1 MPSDEQSASPDAPNA
16 TIVTDKRRQNRIL
29 AAMCLALVAVVASV
43 SGLNVAQEELA
54 VDLGATQSQLLWIIN
69 GYTLALA
76 ALLLPIGAVGDRWG
90 RKPVLTAGLA
100 LFAAA
105 NLMAAFSTTPDMML
119 IARIAAGVG
128 AAMVMPVTLS
138 VITSSFPPEDRAKGV
153 GIWAGFAG
161 AGGVIGMFASSAII
175 DYFTWP
181 WLFAVPVALAAGSL
195 VLTVRSVGNSREDHE
210 GRFDL
215 VGSILSA
222 AGIGGVVLAIHEG
235 PVKGWSDPLTVVS
248 LVVGLGAVLGF
259 VVWERR
265 LAHPLFDVR
274 LFANRSLSTGS
285 ATLLVLFAV
294 MFGIFLVLVQYL
306 RIVLGW
312 SALAASTGLLPMAA
326 VMMPLS
332 SVSPRIAM
340 RTGIRAMLLLGLGIF
355 SLGLLLLAMVVSVDG
370 GYLSVLPGLLVIAV
384 GLGLGMTP
392 ATMAITESMPIEKQG
407 VASAV
412 NDTVRELGGAV
423 GIALLGSIVNSGF
436 QSSISS
442 TTAALPPEV
451 GGVAEQGVG
460 QAMVVAGQMGESG
473 TGLAAAAKE
482 ALVSGW
488 SQAMWAGLAIAAVA
502 FVFVLVAGRRSSDQ
516 LLAEDV
522 RPDGDQLVAA
532 HAD

>member
-1 MPSDEQSASPDAPNA
+1 
-16 TIVTDKRRQNRIL
+16 
-29 AAMCLALVAVVASV
+29 
-43 SGLNVAQEELA
+43 
-54 VDLGATQSQLLWIIN
+54 
-69 GYTLALA
+69 
-76 ALLLPIGAVGDRWG
+76 
-90 RKPVLTAGLA
+90 
-100 LFAAA
+100 
-105 NLMAAFSTTPDMML
+105 
-119 IARIAAGVG
+119 
-128 AAMVMPVTLS
+128 
-138 VITSSFPPEDRAKGV
+138 
-153 GIWAGFAG
+153 
-161 AGGVIGMFASSAII
+161 
-175 DYFTWP
+175 
-181 WLFAVPVALAAGSL
+181 
-195 VLTVRSVGNSREDHE
+195 
-210 GRFDL
+210 
-215 VGSILSA
+215 
-222 AGIGGVVLAIHEG
+222 
-235 PVKGWSDPLTVVS
+235 
-248 LVVGLGAVLGF
+248 
-259 VVWERR
+259 
-265 LAHPLFDVR
+265 
-274 LFANRSLSTGS
+274 
-285 ATLLVLFAV
+285 VLFAV